1 MANNSSV
8 AVQIE
13 KSRLTLIE
21 EKRLYVKIIFASIL
35 FCCQQ
40 GISLRG
46 HREVIDM
53 EDMSVN
59 VGNFRALMILM
70 SRSIDIVRQRMTSGP
85 KNATWLGHDIQNA
98 VISLMAETLR
108 ERIKEEVRTARYFTI
123 IADETRD
130 VSKTKQLSFVLRYI
144 LHGNT
149 YERFISF
156 CQMRSV
162 YLQLI
167 ICH

>member
-1 MANNSSV
+1 MANNISV

-21 EKRLYVKIIFASIL
+21 ENRSYVKIIFASIL

-70 SRSIDIVRQRMTSGP
+70 SKSIDIVRQRMTSGP
-85 KNATWLGHDIQNA
+85 KDAT
-98 VISLMAETLR
+98 
-108 ERIKEEVRTARYFTI
+108 
-123 IADETRD
+123 
-130 VSKTKQLSFVLRYI
+130 
-144 LHGNT
+144 
-149 YERFISF
+149 
-156 CQMRSV
+156 
-162 YLQLI
+162 
-167 ICH
+167 